1 MRGIPTM
8 DGMMMVGTGDK
19 LSFEDMRDE
28 ERSIVKALDDAH
40 QSGHDVLKIS
50 EIMSANDWDMVEEH
64 DCPEDRCQVC
74 AAALRLG
81 NSKVRNNLRR
91 LMKYGV
97 ITRPSD
103 GAYALVRET
112 APQVAAVVEPTIKC
126 APRELNDDENAII
139 RRIRTTEDEKVYK
152 IALKLV
158 EPIKRGDCSFYSAC
172 LDQAISGNWEGFS
185 CASCTAYS
193 LPDADQ
199 RMSDVLALRAMQT
212 ASDELCENGKVNR
225 VRGVKPGAD
234 AKRTPGH
241 LGDSKVID

>member
-1 MRGIPTM
+1 MGETLDM
-8 DGMMMVGTGDK
+8 DGTMMVGQGDK

-40 QSGHDVLKIS
+40 RSGHDVLKIA
-50 EIMSANDWDMVEEH
+50 EIMSANDWDMVTEH
-64 DCPEDRCQVC
+64 DCPEGRCDVC
-74 AAALRLG
+74 SSALRLG

-97 ITRPSD
+97 IVRPSD

-112 APQVAAVVEPTIKC
+112 APQAEAVVAVEPVVQC

-139 RRIRTTEDEKVYK
+139 RRIRTTEDEKVFK

-158 EPIKRGDCSFYSAC
+158 EPIKRTECSFYSAC

-193 LPDADQ
+193 LPDQDQ

-212 ASDELCENGKVNR
+212 ASDELCEHGKVNR

-234 AKRTPGH
+234 AKRTPAAE
-241 LGDSKVID
+241 